1 MCRCFTSLQS
11 VNKMADLKFASGILS
26 ILALATALAMPLQA
40 IAAPVQIYDGRIESK
55 LRKIS
60 DAESKSVEAAVSP
73 GAKRKWEKSC
83 DQAFEIKSV
92 CDGAFT
98 KAGSKQSAFLYSW
111 CETGHALGMGG
122 IAIMEKGKLVA
133 HFGYEAGGEY
143 DIARLA
149 DLDGDGMD
157 DIAIVAGSTN
167 QGYTISGIA
176 IIGINSVAVKKF
188 GRFEVYND
196 NSGAV
201 EKNAQTF
208 TWSITSDIPSKSPT
222 FLKQKFKQVGKNWVK
237 SGPATKASPEKDEVV
252 YEAIPSI

>member
-1 MCRCFTSLQS
+1 
-11 VNKMADLKFASGILS
+11 MANLKFACEAVS
-26 ILALATALAMPLQA
+26 ILALATSLCVPLQA
-40 IAAPVQIYDGRIESK
+40 KATTTQIYDGRVDRK

-60 DAESKSVEAAVSP
+60 EAESKAVEAAVTPS
-73 GAKRKWEKSC
+73 AKRKWEKSC
-83 DQAFEIKSV
+83 EQAFEIKSV

-98 KAGSKQSAFLYSW
+98 KAGSKQSAFLYSF

-133 HFGYEAGGEY
+133 HFAYEAGGEY

-176 IIGINSVAVKKF
+176 IIGINSNAVKKF
-188 GRFEVYND
+188 GRFEIYND

-208 TWSITSDIPSKSPT
+208 TWSFTSDIPSKSPT
-222 FLKQKFKQVGKNWVK
+222 FLQQKFKQVGKNWVK
-237 SGPATKASPEKDEVV
+237 SGSSTKAIPEKDEVN
-252 YEAIPSI
+252 YEVLSAK

>member
-1 MCRCFTSLQS
+1 MTKFKFARKAWLILAFATSLS
-11 VNKMADLKFASGILS
+11 
-26 ILALATALAMPLQA
+26 MPLQA
-40 IAAPVQIYDGRIESK
+40 IAAPTQIYDGRIDSK

-60 DAESKSVEAAVSP
+60 EAESKSVEAAVTPS
-73 GAKRKWEKSC
+73 AMSKWEKSC
-83 DQAFEIKSV
+83 DAAFEIKSV

-157 DIAIVAGSTN
+157 EIAIVAGSTN

-176 IIGINSVAVKKF
+176 ILGIHSGAVKKF
-188 GRFEVYND
+188 GRFEIYND

-237 SGPATKASPEKDEVV
+237 SGALMKCAPEKDEVT
-252 YEAIPSI
+252 YDAITAK